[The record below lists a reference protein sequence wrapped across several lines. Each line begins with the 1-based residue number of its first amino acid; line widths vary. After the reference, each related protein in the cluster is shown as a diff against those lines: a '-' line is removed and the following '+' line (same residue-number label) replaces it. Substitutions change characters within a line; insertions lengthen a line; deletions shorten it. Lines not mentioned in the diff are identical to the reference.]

1 MLPEVSF
8 KIIQGTFLFFYNK
21 IREPFKPIWSIYCQL
36 GWALTKKYAWVTV
49 FNKYNEILKSTTFG
63 KVWISYRIQKVQAN
77 NWTEENSAKYEWIT
91 VLTQYNH
98 DKTKHWTDRI
108 LHA

>member
-8 KIIQGTFLFFYNK
+8 IIIQETFFFFFYNK

-36 GWALTKKYAWVTV
+36 GWALNKKYAWVTV

-63 KVWISYRIQKVQAN
+63 KVWIENTTKY
-77 NWTEENSAKYEWIT
+77 WTEENSAKYEWIT

-98 DKTKHWTDRI
+98 DKTKHWRDRI